1 MAQIG
6 TWCDMYK
13 SPQAP
18 QIAELRYSGTPTGA
32 TFTYS
37 ITVLQQTESFLSVS
51 SGTDIDLPAGHYYA
65 VSYPDFTR
73 TIASR
78 NNKVFWF
85 VDGVQVG
92 KEGGSDY
99 YSGQSTDCA
108 QATFTLHE
116 AGVLTL
122 QQVAWSGAAITLT
135 NDAFIY
141 IWRVPR

>member
-92 KEGGSDY
+92 KEGGSPSSVVCRGY
-99 YSGQSTDCA
+99 AHGPSPVGSGPHGDR
-108 QATFTLHE
+108 
-116 AGVLTL
+116 
-122 QQVAWSGAAITLT
+122 AA
-135 NDAFIY
+135 
-141 IWRVPR
+141 P